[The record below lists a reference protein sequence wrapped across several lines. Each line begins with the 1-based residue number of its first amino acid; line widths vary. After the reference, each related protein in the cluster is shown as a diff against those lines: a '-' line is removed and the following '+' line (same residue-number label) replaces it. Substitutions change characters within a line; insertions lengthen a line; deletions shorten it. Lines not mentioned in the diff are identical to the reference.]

1 MRKIILKR
9 SFLFGFAVGMIT
21 SALLNIS
28 SAMPDDFFSNNRG
41 ICFDCYETYGFPFT
55 MHEYGTILHLDH
67 FIWSGVVA
75 NLTVALVGSFLLGIV
90 FNFLGQFFAS
100 KRNNLP

>member
-1 MRKIILKR
+1 MKNKFLRR
-9 SFLFGFAVGMIT
+9 SFVLGFVVGMIT
-21 SALLNIS
+21 FTVLNIR
-28 SAMPDDFFSNNRG
+28 SAIPEGFFKANRG

-75 NLTVALVGSFLLGIV
+75 NLTVALVGSFLIGIL
-90 FNFLGQFFAS
+90 FKYLGQFFVS
-100 KRNNLP
+100 RRNDLP